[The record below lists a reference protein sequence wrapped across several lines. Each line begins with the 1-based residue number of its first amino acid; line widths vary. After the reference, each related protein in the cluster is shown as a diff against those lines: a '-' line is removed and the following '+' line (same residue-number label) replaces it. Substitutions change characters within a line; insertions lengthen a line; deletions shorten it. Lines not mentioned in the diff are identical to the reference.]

1 MGNCLIPSID
11 LNPDLTKA
19 DEVVAEAQSSN

>member
-1 MGNCLIPSID
+1 MGIPSID